1 MNKLSGAN
9 CDYLSTHEMV
19 ESSRKIII
27 LLPPQQAATV
37 TFTIWKASLNYTSD
51 NSLPQQARICADKYV
66 AWIGTYLGNTK
77 VLFPPFLY
85 TVIPALAAVLFT
97 TQGSFSRN
105 ICIAYHTLDD
115 NVRSICKFCHG
126 KALILPPYHRYNK
139 QYLFE
144 PCILLLS
151 YSN

>member
-66 AWIGTYLGNTK
+66 A
-77 VLFPPFLY
+77 
-85 TVIPALAAVLFT
+85 
-97 TQGSFSRN
+97 
-105 ICIAYHTLDD
+105 
-115 NVRSICKFCHG
+115 
-126 KALILPPYHRYNK
+126 
-139 QYLFE
+139 
-144 PCILLLS
+144 
-151 YSN
+151 